1 MRWTILFWA
10 TLASVLAAATGCGG
24 EPVKAPQGEARP
36 AMPFARVP
44 AGDEDPGDNGPDD
57 STVLEAMPGG
67 YGKVKFSHFTH
78 SSNGEKGYGVPCRD
92 CHHATRAGEDPA
104 EGCVGCH
111 EVPGGDDPAHG
122 GPDDVLILVGDERH
136 VDMIGPVPFNHFTH
150 ASARGYRLGCD
161 RCHHTGD
168 KVACTDCHG
177 EVAQTAGKGVVVPK
191 AKRAFHLMCGRCHDA
206 VKEQNPATVAPTAC
220 DMCHTTR
227 GPRPMGG
234 HLTLDRALHVMC
246 IRCHEGVKQA
256 KPDAKAPTRICADC
270 HEGGFSGTARE
281 TTPSAPANPEPAA
294 AAADAGPADAGVAVL
309 AAEAKKE
316 PPATLTFK
324 LGKAGKKTKE
334 FSHGAHVDYADSCKK
349 CHHEGLDDAT
359 CSGCHEPKDA
369 KKIYHKLCIDCH
381 KESGVAA
388 GCKDCHS

>member
-1 MRWTILFWA
+1 
-10 TLASVLAAATGCGG
+10 
-24 EPVKAPQGEARP
+24 
-36 AMPFARVP
+36 MPFARVP
-44 AGDEDPGDNGPDD
+44 GGDADPADNGPDD

-122 GPDDVLILVGDERH
+122 GPDDVLVLVGDERH

-177 EVAQTAGKGVVVPK
+177 EVAQTAGEGVVVPK

-220 DMCHTTR
+220 DTCHTTR

-270 HEGGFSGTARE
+270 HEGGFSGTPRE
-281 TTPSAPANPEPAA
+281 TTPSAPAEAEPPAPA
-294 AAADAGPADAGVAVL
+294 PAPAADAGPADAGVAVP

-324 LGKAGKKTKE
+324 LGKTGKKTKE
-334 FSHGAHVDYADSCKK
+334 FSHGAHVDYADSCKT

-369 KKIYHKLCIDCH
+369 KKIHHKLCIDCH
-381 KESGVAA
+381 KENGVAA
-388 GCKDCHS
+388 GCKDCHP